1 MGPAAPAVRRSGL
14 GRLLSWSS
22 LLWVMLWLN
31 IEADPRHWR
40 NPTGLVG
47 YLHFIRSLLAFA
59 AAVVACL
66 FVHRRATRGVFGGS
80 GPVRLMAVY
89 GLFALGASLL
99 SASPFEALYWGG
111 LYLSVF
117 IVLEAVVAQG
127 DPLSG
132 SAQLLTLTWVMVATL
147 AAGLAI
153 VAWDVLFGSGDWW
166 SSDVEVVNVIPAVGG
181 VTMSRSTGIGRLAAV
196 PAVFAFSR
204 VWQARGPSRV
214 LWGALC
220 GASVVLM
227 LATRARTPL
236 IGFVVAALFMLSVQR
251 GQGALFLTMGV
262 AGLAML
268 ADATIAERMEGIV
281 YRRGPGENLMR
292 MTGRTEVWREGWE
305 VFLRSPVLGLGPL
318 ADRFHMGLRHVHN
331 TWLLALMQAGVAGTA
346 FFVASWVVGWRLF
359 FRCLQGLAVLSAQ
372 RRVLLV
378 EAGAVLAFFTVRSIP
393 EATAAAFSV
402 DLLVIVPILA
412 YLEILDRSLRQAWAC
427 QSLSAPGSG
436 RGGRPR
442 EAGHTAAL
450 VGRNAWSRGGTG

>member
-1 MGPAAPAVRRSGL
+1 M
-14 GRLLSWSS
+14 

-47 YLHFIRSLLAFA
+47 YLHFARSLLAFA
-59 AAVVACL
+59 AAVGAYL
-66 FVHRRATRGVFGGS
+66 FVRRRGTLGVFGRS

-89 GLFALGASLL
+89 GLFMLGTSLL
-99 SASPFEALYWGG
+99 SASPFEALYWGA

-117 IVLEAVVAQG
+117 IVLEAVVARS

-147 AAGLAI
+147 AVGLAI
-153 VAWDVLFGSGDWW
+153 VAWDVLFSSGDWW

-204 VWQARGPSRV
+204 MWQARGPGRV
-214 LWGALC
+214 LWGAVC
-220 GASVVLM
+220 GASIVLM

-251 GQGALFLTMGV
+251 GKGALFLTMGV

-268 ADATIAERMEGIV
+268 ADATMAERIEGIV

-318 ADRFHMGLRHVHN
+318 ADRFHMGLQHVHN

-359 FRCLQGLAVLSAQ
+359 FRSLRSLAALSAQ
-372 RRVLLV
+372 HRTLLI

-393 EATAAAFSV
+393 ETTAAAFSV

-412 YLEILDRSLRQAWAC
+412 YLEVLDRSLRQARAR
-427 QSLSAPGSG
+427 QSPPQPGSG
-436 RGGRPR
+436 RHCRLPV
-442 EAGHTAAL
+442 AGQPAAL
-450 VGRNAWSRGGTG
+450 VGRSAWSRGGVG